1 MSKTTQNQN
10 KLIKCISCKVHKSQS
25 EFKIRKNGSVNKT
38 CEGCLNPKRKNKT
51 IKEEMPKIDVFA
63 TLPDELLYL
72 ISEKLENVVDLV
84 SLSSTN
90 KRFNRIC
97 KDSKFNEDHHEVY
110 DITQYKCDTM
120 YQYMNFGGMTAEG
133 IEEIKYDNENENAF
147 MSHIYSEK
155 ALKFNKTLKL
165 KIDLSGYTRIQ
176 HVFLLGN
183 VHTLNLSGC
192 RGVTNVSALG
202 NVHTLDIS
210 NTNVKDISMLG
221 NVEILTYSLND
232 DTEDE
237 YDFDDNESIYG
248 HAD

>member
-1 MSKTTQNQN
+1 MSKTAQTQINQ
-10 KLIKCISCKVHKSQS
+10 IKCISCKGHKSQS

-38 CEGCLNPKRKNKT
+38 CEGCLKPKRKNKT
-51 IKEEMPKIDVFA
+51 IKKEMTKIDVFA

-120 YQYMNFGGMTAEG
+120 YQYMNFRGMTAEG
-133 IEEIKYDNENENAF
+133 IEEIKDDNENENAF
-147 MSHIYSEK
+147 MSHLYSIK

-165 KIDLSGYTRIQ
+165 KIDLSGYTRIKD
-176 HVFLLGN
+176 VSYLGN
-183 VHTLNLSGC
+183 VHTLNLEGC
-192 RGVTNVSALG
+192 RGVTDVSALG
-202 NVHTLDIS
+202 NVNTLDIS
-210 NTNVKDISMLG
+210 DTKVKDISMLE
-221 NVEILTYSLND
+221 NVEILTHSLN